1 MNSFAKLLLA
11 AGVAAAQG
19 LSPMPAAAS
28 TGDGAP
34 ADTNIVYVG
43 RWDRSSPSQAVSY
56 YGGSYLRVNFNGTR
70 VSVKLAAPANFYA
83 SINGGPD
90 VLYEG
95 RSGTV
100 NLTPSP
106 LANGSH
112 SLRIAAKYQSD
123 VLKFQGLALD
133 SGAWTS
139 LPAVR
144 HNIIEFVGG
153 SIVAGYLNS
162 KQALSDHAWLI
173 GEQLGADHTQV
184 AYTGICLVD
193 QVQCYSPN
201 AIGMSRQFFKQKTVD
216 YPSAPDWDF
225 GAYQPRAVVIN
236 LGTNDSSFNVPATTF
251 QAAYAS
257 FLQGIRAKYPS
268 AEILA
273 LRLFNGA
280 YADQTRAAV
289 QARIASGDTRVRFID
304 TSNWL
309 VAADFTDGT
318 HPNDAGHAKLAKLL
332 GPLLKPHVSG
342 FFTSFEAGEPV
353 ARANTVEGSAN
364 VANGAGVA
372 AGMDTGTTTA
382 AAHAGARALRI
393 AGNDLSATQSFSY
406 NRLYDL
412 ALPVAANTVLSYWI
426 RPDNLNGRSTAVDV
440 LFTDG
445 SWLRNLGAVD
455 QRGITLHPNA
465 QGSGGQLQ
473 VGQWNLV
480 SSKIGAVAAGKTIQ
494 RVAIG
499 YDQPGAT
506 GPFSAS
512 VDELSIAQAPFA
524 TSFETTDSPL
534 TWSDTVRASAN
545 VGGYCC
551 GKSTMESSTRIGA
564 TAHTGS
570 GSLLVQGRDASATQS
585 YSYNRVLAVNIPVT
599 PATNLSYWLFPAS
612 EAGSGTSGTYVAIDL
627 LFSDGTW
634 LRNTA
639 AVDQNGVR
647 LSPSQQ
653 GAGRRLVQGAWN
665 LISSNVGAVAAGK
678 TIVEINVGYDRADAA
693 GAFRG
698 YLDDLLIF

>member
-106 LANGSH
+106 LANGTH

-144 HNIIEFVGG
+144 HNTIEFVGG

-216 YPSAPDWDF
+216 FPGALDWDF

-236 LGTNDSSFNVPATTF
+236 LGTNDSAFNVSTATF
-251 QAAYAS
+251 QAAYTS

-268 AEILA
+268 AEIFA
-273 LRLFNGA
+273 MRLFNGA

-289 QARIASGDTRVRFID
+289 QARVAAGDARVRFVD

-309 VAADFTDGT
+309 VPADFTDGT
-318 HPNDAGHAKLAKLL
+318 HPTDAGHAKVAKLL
-332 GPLLKPHVSG
+332 GPLLKPAVTG
-342 FFTSFEAGEPV
+342 FFSSFEQGEPA
-353 ARANTVEGSAN
+353 ARSNTVEFSAN
-364 VANGAGVA
+364 VTNS
-372 AGMDTGTTTA
+372 AGMAGGMDSGTSTA

-393 AGNDLSATQSFSY
+393 AGNDLSAAQSYSY
-406 NRLYDL
+406 NRLYDVT
-412 ALPVAANTVLSYWI
+412 LPVAANTVLSYWI

-445 SWLRNLGAVD
+445 NWLRNLGAVD
-455 QRGITLHPNA
+455 QRGVTLHPNA
-465 QGSGGQLQ
+465 QGAGGQLQ
-473 VGQWNLV
+473 VGQWNQV
-480 SSKIGAVAAGKTIQ
+480 SSRIGAVAAGKTIQ
-494 RVAIG
+494 RIAIG

-506 GPFSAS
+506 ESFSAS
-512 VDELSIAQAPFA
+512 VDELSITQTPF
-524 TSFETTDSPL
+524 TTGFETTDAPPN
-534 TWSDTVRASAN
+534 WSDTVRASAN

-551 GKSTMESSTRIGA
+551 GKSAMESSPRVGA
-564 TAHTGS
+564 TAHAGS
-570 GSLLVQGRDASATQS
+570 GSLLLQGRDNSASQS
-585 YSYNRVLAVNIPVT
+585 YSYNRLFAVNIPVT
-599 PATNLSYWLFPAS
+599 ATTNLSYWIFPAVES
-612 EAGSGTSGTYVAIDL
+612 GSSTNASHVSIDL
-627 LFSDGTW
+627 LFSDGTS

-639 AVDQNGVR
+639 AVDQHGVR

-653 GAGRRLVQGAWN
+653 GAGGRLVQGAWN
-665 LISSNVGAVAAGK
+665 LVSSNVGAVAAGK
-678 TIVEINVGYDRADAA
+678 TIVEINVGYDRADAT